1 MLYTDWLVSRS
12 GDIRTASFKISWN
25 PRGACHM
32 FIDNKIGGKSS
43 NGKLVGG
50 LEHVLFFHIL
60 GMSSSQLTKSFFQ
73 RGRSTTK
80 QQITVWKITI
90 FNGHTIGLD
99 QPLTGSRVNS
109 VLYKVGPPR

>member
-50 LEHVLFFHIL
+50 LEHVLFFHSVGNVIIPTDFH
-60 GMSSSQLTKSFFQ
+60 SIIFQ
-73 RGRSTTK
+73 R
-80 QQITVWKITI
+80 IVIE
-90 FNGHTIGLD
+90 
-99 QPLTGSRVNS
+99 V
-109 VLYKVGPPR
+109 